1 MIPVETLPTVGR
13 KTSTHIPF
21 VAFDTEHP
29 AFLINSHSAGDRSLI
44 PALNGIYSCYIVQS
58 RLISHACCKRSF
70 VLASRSIVWQTVG
83 IDAKDSHSVRLI
95 GASLLSR

>member
-29 AFLINSHSAGDRSLI
+29 AFFWSTR
-44 PALNGIYSCYIVQS
+44 
-58 RLISHACCKRSF
+58 
-70 VLASRSIVWQTVG
+70 T
-83 IDAKDSHSVRLI
+83 
-95 GASLLSR
+95 LLVTEA